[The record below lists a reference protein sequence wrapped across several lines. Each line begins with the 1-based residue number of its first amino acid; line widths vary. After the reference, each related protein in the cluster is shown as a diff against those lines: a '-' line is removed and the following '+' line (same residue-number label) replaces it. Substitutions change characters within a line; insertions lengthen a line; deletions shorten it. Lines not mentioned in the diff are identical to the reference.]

1 MANVKKDETTSKVK
15 KTTKSAENSSAKEKV
30 AKKPAAK
37 KVVKEAEVKAQPKTE
52 TKKVAKAKKGTNATY
67 ATGKRKNAIA
77 KVWLSEGNG
86 TVTINGKPADEYLK
100 RAILG
105 VIINQPFQKTETEK
119 KFDINCTVIGG
130 GLSGQAGAIKHA
142 ISIALQLLNP
152 ELRGALKAAGFL
164 TRDSR
169 VVERKKAGLKK
180 ARKGQVY
187 QRR

>member
-1 MANVKKDETTSKVK
+1 MR
-15 KTTKSAENSSAKEKV
+15 ENM
-30 AKKPAAK
+30 
-37 KVVKEAEVKAQPKTE
+37 TE
-52 TKKVAKAKKGTNATY
+52 TKKTNVAKKETTAKTTAKKEVAKKTATTPKTVAKTAEKKVKVVKAKNTNATY
-67 ATGKRKNAIA
+67 ATGKRKNAVA
-77 KVWLSEGNG
+77 RVWLSNG
-86 TVTINGKPADEYLK
+86 TGNITVNGKPAEEYLK

-105 VIINQPFQKTETEK
+105 VIINQPFGKTETEGK
-119 KFDINCTVIGG
+119 YDINCTVLGG

-152 ELRGALKAAGFL
+152 ELRGALKSAGFL

-187 QRR
+187 QKR

>member
-15 KTTKSAENSSAKEKV
+15 KTTKTVESESTKEKV
-30 AKKPAAK
+30 AKKSTATK
-37 KVVKEAEVKAQPKTE
+37 KVVKEAQPKTE
-52 TKKVAKAKKGTNATY
+52 TKKVVKAKKATNATY

-77 KVWLSEGNG
+77 KVWLSQGNG
-86 TVTINGKPADEYLK
+86 TITINGKPADEYLK

-105 VIINQPFQKTETEK
+105 VIINQPFQKTDTES

-152 ELRGALKAAGFL
+152 ELRGALKSAGFL

-180 ARKGQVY
+180 ARKGQVFSK
-187 QRR
+187 R

>member
-1 MANVKKDETTSKVK
+1 MTETKKTSVAKKETATKTSAKTAIKKETVK
-15 KTTKSAENSSAKEKV
+15 KTTTKNVATSKV
-30 AKKPAAK
+30 AKQEVSKSENKTSKIK
-37 KVVKEAEVKAQPKTE
+37 KDTD
-52 TKKVAKAKKGTNATY
+52 TIY
-67 ATGKRKNAIA
+67 ATGKRKNAVA
-77 KVWLSEGNG
+77 KVWLKKGTGNIL
-86 TVTINGKPADEYLK
+86 INGKPAEEYLK

-105 VIINQPFQKTETEK
+105 VVINQPFDKTETGG
-119 KFDINCTVIGG
+119 KFDIECAVLGG

-152 ELRGALKAAGFL
+152 ELRGALKTAGFL

-187 QRR
+187 QKR

>member
-15 KTTKSAENSSAKEKV
+15 KTTKTVESESTKEKV
-30 AKKPAAK
+30 AKKSTATK
-37 KVVKEAEVKAQPKTE
+37 KVVKEAQPKTE
-52 TKKVAKAKKGTNATY
+52 TKKVVKAKKATNATY

-77 KVWLSEGNG
+77 KVWLSQGNG
-86 TVTINGKPADEYLK
+86 TITINGKPADEYLK

-105 VIINQPFQKTETEK
+105 VIINQPFQKTDTES

-152 ELRGALKAAGFL
+152 ELRGALKSAGFL